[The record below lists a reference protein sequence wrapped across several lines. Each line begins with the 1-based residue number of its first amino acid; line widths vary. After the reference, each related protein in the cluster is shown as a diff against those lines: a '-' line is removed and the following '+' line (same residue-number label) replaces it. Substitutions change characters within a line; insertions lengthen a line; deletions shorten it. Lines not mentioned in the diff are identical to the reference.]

1 MEKILNLNNNIISH
15 YLTENDGKKEKGE
28 EKKEDFKSKMPK
40 VGVLSMIVIGILC
53 IISVVLYTYGVYL
66 AFFCSQN
73 LINLLTNTMAS
84 LLLPHLHLI
93 YRIARPCNNMVWLSK
108 RTSIILTVILLVLIP
123 TVLVLLPKKLKTY
136 VAIALAGNTIAGAAF
151 NYPLM
156 ILLLAPIMSLMA
168 MIFLF

>member
-1 MEKILNLNNNIISH
+1 MEKIFNLNNNIMSY
-15 YLTENDGKKEKGE
+15 YLTKNDEKKQEN
-28 EKKEDFKSKMPK
+28 KEDFKLRMPK
-40 VGVLSMIVIGILC
+40 MSVLSMIVIGILS
-53 IISVVLYTYGVYL
+53 IISAVLYTYGVYL

-73 LINLLTNTMAS
+73 LINLLTNTMAA

-123 TVLVLLPKKLKTY
+123 TVLLLLPNEQKRHL
-136 VAIALAGNTIAGAAF
+136 AIALAGNTIAGAGF

-168 MIFLF
+168 MIFIF